1 MNKVIYLSLF
11 FLLALLSC
19 QNEKRTNKN
28 SKNSLAELNIE
39 KFSKLE
45 LIKDYDLMIT
55 ALKDIHKGIYWYST
69 KEQFDSI
76 AKKQRKQIKDSL
88 NAIEFYNIITP
99 IISYTKEGHYNASLS
114 EKTTD
119 TIESNGKYLPFCI
132 KTLNEQIYIL
142 NNYKNH
148 KTQGLKLISINGK
161 PIKQI
166 TKEIFKRK
174 FSDGNIENSKYK
186 DLDDDLFSKSYAIN
200 IEQPETFEIE
210 LSDSE
215 NNKLI
220 KININ
225 SVSYKE
231 FIEECR
237 KTWNTKPFNKREP
250 YLSLKTENNL
260 SILNLNTFD
269 DDDLYNQELNFKDF
283 ISNSFDKIIES
294 NVNNLIIDIRK
305 NTGGTEGNEDY
316 LFSFL
321 TNKPYNKYKY
331 VEASIFDFRKYINYT
346 YEDDWIE
353 TEKDLT
359 SEHKINS
366 EGRFLRKKDIEKQEP
381 IKETTFSGNVYI
393 LTSSSTYSG
402 AAEFSSLMRE
412 HTNAIF
418 IGEEVG
424 GGYFGNTSGYG
435 LDLILPNTE
444 IEIHIPILQ
453 FVLDVEKGIFGRGVI
468 PDFKITQTIKEH
480 LNGIDAE
487 MKFAKNKIE

>member
-1 MNKVIYLSLF
+1 MNKVIYFSLF
-11 FLLALLSC
+11 FLLALFSC

-28 SKNSLAELNIE
+28 SKNSLAKLNIE

-55 ALKDIHKGIYWYST
+55 GLKDIHKGIYWYST
-69 KEQFDSI
+69 KEQFESI

-88 NAIEFYNIITP
+88 NAVEFYNIIAP
-99 IISYTKEGHYNASLS
+99 IVSYTKEGHCNATLS

-119 TIESNGKYLPFCI
+119 AIESNGKYLPFCI
-132 KTLNEQIYIL
+132 KTLDKQIYIL

-148 KTQGLKLISINGK
+148 KTQGLKFVSINGK
-161 PIKQI
+161 PIKEI

-186 DLDDDLFSKSYAIN
+186 DLDDEWFSESYALN

-210 LSDSE
+210 LSDSS
-215 NNKLI
+215 NNNFT

-231 FIEECR
+231 FIGECR
-237 KTWNTKPFNKREP
+237 KIWNTEPFNKSEP
-250 YLSLKTENNL
+250 YLSLKIENSL
-260 SILNLNTFD
+260 AILNLNTFSN
-269 DDDLYNQELNFKDF
+269 DDLTEDKLNFKKF
-283 ISNSFDKIIES
+283 ISNSFEEIEKLKITD
-294 NVNNLIIDIRK
+294 LIIDIRK
-305 NTGGTEGNEDY
+305 NTGGTEGNEDFI
-316 LFSFL
+316 FSFL
-321 TNKPYNKYKY
+321 MNKSYNKYKY
-331 VEASIFDFRKYINYT
+331 VEASIFNFQNYINYT
-346 YEDDWIE
+346 YKDDWIE
-353 TEKDLT
+353 TEKDLK
-359 SEHKINS
+359 SEHKVNS
-366 EGRFLRKKDIEKQEP
+366 EGRFLRKKDVEKQEP
-381 IKETTFSGNVYI
+381 IKKTTFSGNVYI

-468 PDFKITQTIKEH
+468 PDFKIIQTIKEH

-487 MKFAKNKIE
+487 MKFVKNKIE

>member
-11 FLLALLSC
+11 FLLPLLSC

-28 SKNSLAELNIE
+28 SKNSLAELDIKKHSE
-39 KFSKLE
+39 TE
-45 LIKDYDLMIT
+45 LTQDFELLVNG
-55 ALKDIHKGIYWYST
+55 LKDVHKGIYWYST

-76 AKKQRKQIKDSL
+76 VKIQRNQIKDSL
-88 NAIEFYNIITP
+88 NAVEFYNIITP
-99 IISYTKEGHYNASLS
+99 IISYTKEGHCNASLS
-114 EKTTD
+114 KKTTD
-119 TIESNGKYLPFCI
+119 SIKSNGNYLPFCI
-132 KTLNEQIYIL
+132 KTLDEQIYIL

-148 KTQGLKLISINGK
+148 KTQGLKFVSINGK
-161 PIKQI
+161 PIKEI
-166 TKEIFKRK
+166 TKKIFKRK
-174 FSDGNIENSKYK
+174 FADGYIENSKYK

-200 IEQPETFEIE
+200 IEQPEIFEIE
-210 LSDSE
+210 LSDSS
-215 NNKLI
+215 NNNFI

-231 FIEECR
+231 FIGECR
-237 KTWNTKPFNKREP
+237 KIWNTKPFNKREP
-250 YLSLKTENNL
+250 YLSLKIENSL
-260 SILNLNTFD
+260 AILNLNTFD
-269 DDDLYNQELNFKDF
+269 NDDLKEEKLNFKKF
-283 ISNSFDKIIES
+283 ISNSFEKIEKLKITD
-294 NVNNLIIDIRK
+294 LIIDIRK
-305 NTGGTEGNEDY
+305 NTGGTEGNEDF

-321 TNKPYNKYKY
+321 MNKSYNKYKY
-331 VEASIFDFRKYINYT
+331 VEASIFNFQNYINYT
-346 YEDDWIE
+346 YEDDWIK
-353 TEKDLT
+353 TEKDLK

-444 IEIHIPILQ
+444 IKIHIPILQ

-480 LNGIDAE
+480 LSGIDAE

>member
-11 FLLALLSC
+11 FLLPLLSC

-28 SKNSLAELNIE
+28 SKNSLAELDIKKHSE
-39 KFSKLE
+39 TE
-45 LIKDYDLMIT
+45 LIQDFELLVNG
-55 ALKDIHKGIYWYST
+55 LKDVHKGIYWYST

-76 AKKQRKQIKDSL
+76 VKIQRNQIKDSL
-88 NAIEFYNIITP
+88 NAVEFYNIAAP
-99 IISYTKEGHYNASLS
+99 IISYTKEGHCNASLS
-114 EKTTD
+114 EKTTHV
-119 TIESNGKYLPFCI
+119 IESNGNYLPFCI

-148 KTQGLKLISINGK
+148 KTQGLKFVSINGK
-161 PIKQI
+161 PIKEI

-174 FSDGNIENSKYK
+174 FADGYIENSKYK
-186 DLDDDLFSKSYAIN
+186 DLDDEWFSESYALN

-210 LSDSE
+210 LSDSS
-215 NNKLI
+215 NNNFI
-220 KININ
+220 KIDIN

-231 FIEECR
+231 FIGECR
-237 KTWNTKPFNKREP
+237 KIWNTKPFNKREP
-250 YLSLKTENNL
+250 YLSLKTENSL
-260 SILNLNTFD
+260 AILNLNTFSN
-269 DDDLYNQELNFKDF
+269 DDLKEDKLNFKKF
-283 ISNSFDKIIES
+283 ISNSFEKIEELKITD
-294 NVNNLIIDIRK
+294 LIIDIRK
-305 NTGGTEGNEDY
+305 NTGGTEGNEDF

-321 TNKPYNKYKY
+321 MNKSYNKYKF
-331 VEASIFDFRKYINYT
+331 VEASIFNFQNYINYT

-353 TEKDLT
+353 TEKDLK
-359 SEHKINS
+359 SEQKINS

-381 IKETTFSGNVYI
+381 IKKTTFSGNVYI

-480 LNGIDAE
+480 LAGIDAE

>member
-11 FLLALLSC
+11 FLLPLLSC

-28 SKNSLAELNIE
+28 SKNSLAELDIKKHSE
-39 KFSKLE
+39 TE
-45 LIKDYDLMIT
+45 LIQDFELLVNG
-55 ALKDIHKGIYWYST
+55 LKDVHKGIYWYST

-76 AKKQRKQIKDSL
+76 VKIQRNQIKDSL
-88 NAIEFYNIITP
+88 NAVEFYNIAAP
-99 IISYTKEGHYNASLS
+99 IISYTKEGHCNASLS
-114 EKTTD
+114 EKTTHA
-119 TIESNGKYLPFCI
+119 IESNGNYLPFCI

-148 KTQGLKLISINGK
+148 KTQGLKFVSINGK
-161 PIKQI
+161 PIKEI

-174 FSDGNIENSKYK
+174 FADGYIENSKYK
-186 DLDDDLFSKSYAIN
+186 DLDDEWFSESYALN

-210 LSDSE
+210 LSDSS
-215 NNKLI
+215 NNNFI
-220 KININ
+220 KIDIN

-231 FIEECR
+231 FIGECR
-237 KTWNTKPFNKREP
+237 KIWNTKPFNKREP
-250 YLSLKTENNL
+250 YLSLKTENSL
-260 SILNLNTFD
+260 AILNLNTFSN
-269 DDDLYNQELNFKDF
+269 DDLKEDKLNFKKF
-283 ISNSFDKIIES
+283 ISNSFKKIEELKITD
-294 NVNNLIIDIRK
+294 LIIDIRK
-305 NTGGTEGNEDY
+305 NTGGTEGNEDF

-321 TNKPYNKYKY
+321 MNKSYNKYKF
-331 VEASIFDFRKYINYT
+331 VEASIFNFQNYINYT

-353 TEKDLT
+353 TEKDLK
-359 SEHKINS
+359 SEQKINS

-381 IKETTFSGNVYI
+381 IKKTTFSGNVYI

-480 LNGIDAE
+480 LAGIDAE

>member
-11 FLLALLSC
+11 FLLPLLSC

-28 SKNSLAELNIE
+28 SKNSLAELDIKKHSE
-39 KFSKLE
+39 TE
-45 LIKDYDLMIT
+45 LTQDFELLVNG
-55 ALKDIHKGIYWYST
+55 LKDVHKGFYWYST

-76 AKKQRKQIKDSL
+76 VKIQRNQIKDSL
-88 NAIEFYNIITP
+88 NAVEFYNIIAP
-99 IISYTKEGHYNASLS
+99 IISYTKEGHCNASLS
-114 EKTTD
+114 EKITD
-119 TIESNGKYLPFCI
+119 AIESNGKYLPFCI
-132 KTLNEQIYIL
+132 KTLDEQIYIL

-148 KTQGLKLISINGK
+148 KTQGLKFVSINGK
-161 PIKQI
+161 PIKEI

-186 DLDDDLFSKSYAIN
+186 DLDDEWFSESYALN

-210 LSDSE
+210 LSDSS
-215 NNKLI
+215 NNNFI

-231 FIEECR
+231 FIGECR
-237 KTWNTKPFNKREP
+237 KIWNTKPFNKREP
-250 YLSLKTENNL
+250 YLSLKIENSL
-260 SILNLNTFD
+260 AILNLNTFD
-269 DDDLYNQELNFKDF
+269 NDDLKEEKLNFKKF
-283 ISNSFDKIIES
+283 ISNSFEKIEKLKITD
-294 NVNNLIIDIRK
+294 LIIDIRK
-305 NTGGTEGNEDY
+305 NTGGTEGNEDF

-321 TNKPYNKYKY
+321 MNKSYNKYKH
-331 VEASIFDFRKYINYT
+331 VEASIFNFQNYINYT
-346 YEDDWIE
+346 YEDDWIK
-353 TEKDLT
+353 TEKDLK

-444 IEIHIPILQ
+444 IKIHIPILQ

-480 LNGIDAE
+480 LSGIDAE

>member
-11 FLLALLSC
+11 FLLPLLSC

-28 SKNSLAELNIE
+28 SLAELDIKKHSE
-39 KFSKLE
+39 TE
-45 LIKDYDLMIT
+45 LTQDFELLVNG
-55 ALKDIHKGIYWYST
+55 LKDVHKGFYWYST

-76 AKKQRKQIKDSL
+76 VKIQRNQIKDSL
-88 NAIEFYNIITP
+88 NAVEFYNIITP
-99 IISYTKEGHYNASLS
+99 IISYTKEGHCNASLS
-114 EKTTD
+114 KKTTD
-119 TIESNGKYLPFCI
+119 AIESNGKYLPFCI
-132 KTLNEQIYIL
+132 KTLDEQIYIL

-148 KTQGLKLISINGK
+148 KTQGLKFVSINGK
-161 PIKQI
+161 PIKEI

-174 FSDGNIENSKYK
+174 FADGYIENSKYK

-200 IEQPETFEIE
+200 IEQPEIFEIE
-210 LSDSE
+210 LSDSS
-215 NNKLI
+215 NNNFI

-231 FIEECR
+231 FIGECR
-237 KTWNTKPFNKREP
+237 KIWNTKPFNKREP
-250 YLSLKTENNL
+250 YLSLKIENSL
-260 SILNLNTFD
+260 AILNLNTFD
-269 DDDLYNQELNFKDF
+269 NDDLKEEKLNFKKF
-283 ISNSFDKIIES
+283 ISNSFEKIEKLKITD
-294 NVNNLIIDIRK
+294 LIIDIRK
-305 NTGGTEGNEDY
+305 NTGGTEGNEDF

-321 TNKPYNKYKY
+321 MNKSYNKYKY
-331 VEASIFDFRKYINYT
+331 VEASIFNFQNYINYT
-346 YEDDWIE
+346 YEDDWIK
-353 TEKDLT
+353 TEKDLK
-359 SEHKINS
+359 SEQQINS
-366 EGRFLRKKDIEKQEP
+366 EGRFLRKKDVEKQEP

-444 IEIHIPILQ
+444 IKIHIPILQ

-480 LNGIDAE
+480 LAGIDAE